1 MSSYTFMVCP
11 HDTSNNPD
19 KWLYFAQYLSLNSPI
34 RVRLEMSFDFQ
45 DFHENF
51 LNADV
56 VYANP
61 NDAMRF
67 VSTTGGRALAH
78 AAGVYDEVVMVTPA
92 HQPAP
97 LAEANGA
104 EILSVQKMMV
114 TGIGVRALTKQNIQP
129 AGIKNVASWLAVVN
143 ELRQGNGRFGFIYKD
158 TFEMLS
164 ENNKATLQ
172 PIYTSA
178 EKLLFHS
185 LVISPKLAEAAEPL
199 LKVLT
204 EMNQSADGQ
213 TVLKDLGFSHWL
225 PVTPTEW
232 QVQQEIQT
240 VTA

>member
-51 LNADV
+51 LQADM

-67 VSTTGGRALAH
+67 VGETGGRALAH
-78 AAGVYDEVVMVTPA
+78 PAGVYDEIVMVNPA
-92 HQPAP
+92 DQPSP
-97 LAEANGA
+97 LAGFDGA
-104 EILSVQKMMV
+104 EVLSVEKMLV
-114 TGIGVRALTKQNIQP
+114 TGIGLRALAKQNIQP

-164 ENNKATLQ
+164 ETNRANLH
-172 PIYTSA
+172 PVYTSQ
-178 EKLLFHS
+178 EQTLFHS
-185 LVISPKLAEAAEPL
+185 LVISPKLSDVAEAL
-199 LKVLT
+199 LQTLT
-204 EMNQSADGQ
+204 HMTQSAEGH
-213 TVLKDLGFSHWL
+213 TVLQELGFSHWL
-225 PVTPTEW
+225 PVTPNEW
-232 QVQQEIQT
+232 QVQQEMQG
-240 VTA
+240 